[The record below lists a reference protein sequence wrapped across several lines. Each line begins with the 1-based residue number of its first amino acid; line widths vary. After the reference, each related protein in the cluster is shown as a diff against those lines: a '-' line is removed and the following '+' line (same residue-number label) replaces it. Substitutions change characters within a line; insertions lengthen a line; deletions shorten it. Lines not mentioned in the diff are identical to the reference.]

1 MDINKYMCRYLD
13 ETSAISATSFV
24 NIFDLST
31 YNISLDEMVDA
42 VFLQLWKA
50 NILKSFYNEKQYYNY
65 FMPLSTLVNLEKNI
79 AIGTSTTL
87 SKLAN
92 QTLEFG
98 FNELLGSDY
107 IKLDSEY
114 NLESEKRSTYN
125 TIKIYNADF
134 LQSFA
139 YKQLDVCFIPI
150 EDQSKMVKSTFANTM
165 RTNANSIKKNDGYC
179 NCVMSWTNPEKY
191 SFPINITDIAFVL
204 IRYFRL
210 FDSSICKLVNVD
222 TNDFSLPV
230 IARITRQTYTH
241 YKTLAEKDFIK
252 KLIKYNGAASKGNM
266 HNIDSLIQNFEME
279 RLFHF
284 SLLADLM
291 YIHNKAESI
300 LDTAKLS
307 LLESVLVS
315 FSDLPSVYTRNDYL
329 LDIFTD
335 DMLNRLSKSNMQ
347 HVDEELNDIKEG
359 ITINANYIWPIL
371 QRSFEYTLVR
381 SQYSP
386 NFSEKIWLATKALIY
401 HFQEHEQLAIA
412 NKLYE
417 THSCRELPD
426 VKTLSSSAITFLY
439 KFFKYNFSTTTYFRR
454 NEQNYN
460 NEYFNLP
467 FFHSFDK
474 LEKEQPLLDKIQDF
488 NLKSFLEKV

>member
-1 MDINKYMCRYLD
+1 
-13 ETSAISATSFV
+13 
-24 NIFDLST
+24 
-31 YNISLDEMVDA
+31 
-42 VFLQLWKA
+42 
-50 NILKSFYNEKQYYNY
+50 
-65 FMPLSTLVNLEKNI
+65 
-79 AIGTSTTL
+79 
-87 SKLAN
+87 
-92 QTLEFG
+92 
-98 FNELLGSDY
+98 
-107 IKLDSEY
+107 
-114 NLESEKRSTYN
+114 
-125 TIKIYNADF
+125 
-134 LQSFA
+134 
-139 YKQLDVCFIPI
+139 
-150 EDQSKMVKSTFANTM
+150 
-165 RTNANSIKKNDGYC
+165 
-179 NCVMSWTNPEKY
+179 
-191 SFPINITDIAFVL
+191 
-204 IRYFRL
+204 
-210 FDSSICKLVNVD
+210 
-222 TNDFSLPV
+222 
-230 IARITRQTYTH
+230 
-241 YKTLAEKDFIK
+241 
-252 KLIKYNGAASKGNM
+252 
-266 HNIDSLIQNFEME
+266 
-279 RLFHF
+279 
-284 SLLADLM
+284 M

-381 SQYSP
+381 SQHSP

-474 LEKEQPLLDKIQDF
+474 LEKEQPSLDKIQDF